1 MIQIDRA
8 LGTPIYLQ
16 ITNSFIRNIT
26 AGLLTTGLRLP
37 GSRKLASVLDVNR
50 RTVITAYDE
59 LTAQGWI
66 EIRPNSGAYI
76 SQKLPM
82 LNAQPLTEKA
92 HSGTFKEGNF
102 DLSRDLSFLESVE
115 MGKKAGIRYTFGTGY
130 PDLRLAPL
138 NELTSTYNGILKSGY
153 GHKML
158 KYASDFR
165 GDHRLREEIATYLLE
180 TRCIHTSPDHIMI
193 TRGSLNAFFN
203 LFQVL
208 LKTGD
213 CVVTGNIGFKVANKI
228 IKLAGGNLL
237 SPAVD
242 DKGIDVQ
249 AVAALCESYPVK
261 AVFVMPHH
269 HHPTTVTL
277 SAERRLELLM
287 LAAKYRFAIIED
299 DYDYDFHYAR
309 NPILPIASSDQTGNV
324 IYVGSFSKTVA
335 PGLRVG
341 FVVAPENVINDLANL
356 SRFIDCHGNTA
367 LERAIALLFQ
377 ERVIRRHLK
386 KALNIYHERRDYFCQ
401 LMQEQLGKYV
411 TFDIPQGGLAAWVR
425 FREDY
430 PVGEVYRAARNKGL
444 LISDTTFYNQQNCPV
459 NAIRMG
465 FASLNQNE
473 LDASVDLLKKAL
485 QEMNGQ
491 G

>member
-1 MIQIDRA
+1 MIEIDRT
-8 LGTPIYLQ
+8 LGTPVYLQ

-37 GSRKLASVLDVNR
+37 GSRKMADVLGVNR

-66 EIRPNSGAYI
+66 EVRPNSGAYV
-76 SQKLPM
+76 SEKLPV
-82 LNAQPLTEKA
+82 LNAQPI
-92 HSGTFKEGNF
+92 SGTAQVHLFKEGNF
-102 DLSRDLSFLESVE
+102 NLSRDLDFLETVE
-115 MGKKAGIRYTFGTGY
+115 MGKKKGIRYTFDTGY
-130 PDLRLAPL
+130 PDLRLAPFQ
-138 NELTSTYNGILKSGY
+138 ELTSTYNGILKSGY

-165 GDHRLREEIATYLLE
+165 GDQLLREEIATYLLE
-180 TRCIHTSPDHIMI
+180 TRCIQTTPDHIMI

-203 LFQVL
+203 LFQVML
-208 LKTGD
+208 GTND
-213 CVVTGNIGFKVANKI
+213 NVITGNIGFKVANKI

-237 SPAVD
+237 SVPVD
-242 DKGIDVQ
+242 QEGIDVQ
-249 AVAALCESYPVK
+249 AVAALCEKHPVK

-277 SAERRLELLM
+277 SAKRRLELLM
-287 LAAKYRFAIIED
+287 LAAKYRFAIVED

-341 FVVAPENVINDLANL
+341 FVVAPENVISEIANL

-386 KALNIYHERRDYFCQ
+386 KALNTYHQRRDHFCK
-401 LMQEQLGKYV
+401 LLQEELGGYV
-411 TFDIPQGGLAAWVR
+411 SFDVPQGGLAVWVR
-425 FREDY
+425 FDKRF
-430 PVGEVYRAARNKGL
+430 PVKDVYHAARSRGL
-444 LISDTTFYNQQNCPV
+444 LISDTIFQDMRGQSV

-465 FASLNQNE
+465 FASMNE
-473 LDASVDLLKKAL
+473 GDLDAAVNLLKNVLVDMSK
-485 QEMNGQ
+485 G
-491 G
+491 